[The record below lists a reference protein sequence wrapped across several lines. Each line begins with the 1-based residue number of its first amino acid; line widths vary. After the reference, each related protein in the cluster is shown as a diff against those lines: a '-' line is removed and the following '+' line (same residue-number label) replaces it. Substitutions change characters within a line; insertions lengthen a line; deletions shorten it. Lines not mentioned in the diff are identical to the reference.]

1 MSGPA
6 ADNGLPAAD
15 IKTAILTAIRK
26 QKQLLY
32 GTSIAQAQRIEID
45 GDTIAFTFN
54 VGQKLLRSQL
64 EQQKAAVEE
73 IASGAAGRKM
83 TVRTIE
89 VQAPAGATAPSA
101 EDRRK
106 EELKKKALEQ
116 PSVQSLIDV
125 FGADIQEVEEI
136 DR

>member
-1 MSGPA
+1 M
-6 ADNGLPAAD
+6 
-15 IKTAILTAIRK
+15 LTAIRK

-32 GTSIAQAQRIEID
+32 GTSIAQAQRIDLE
-45 GDTIAFTFN
+45 GDTLTFTFTA
-54 VGQKLLRSQL
+54 GQKLLRSQL
-64 EQQKAAVEE
+64 EQQRAAVEA
-73 IASGAAGRKM
+73 IAAEAAGRKL

-89 VQAPAGATAPSA
+89 VAAPGGTAAESA

-106 EELKKKALEQ
+106 QELKKKALEQ